1 MIIDSLRNA
10 ERYYSL
16 HPLFK
21 EAFEYLSSIDF
32 VNADLGKVT
41 LKGEDLFVIVS
52 DSNMKK
58 NEDVQIEVHNRYID
72 IQLPVSKPETF
83 GWTARATLEE
93 ENTPFDDER
102 DIQFYKDGKS
112 TLFTLI
118 PGNFAVFF
126 PEDGHAP
133 CIGEGVIR
141 KVVVKIK
148 L

>member
-10 ERYYSL
+10 EKYYVL

-21 EAFEYLSSIDF
+21 EAFDYLNSTDF
-32 VNADLGKVT
+32 VNSALGKVS

-52 DSNMKK
+52 DSDMK
-58 NEDVQIEVHNRYID
+58 EDADAQIEVHNRYID
-72 IQLPVSKPETF
+72 IQLPVSKSETF
-83 GWTARATLEE
+83 GWAARSALKK

-102 DIQFYKDGKS
+102 DIQFYKDEKV
-112 TLFTLI
+112 THFTLI
-118 PGNFAVFF
+118 PGNFVVFF